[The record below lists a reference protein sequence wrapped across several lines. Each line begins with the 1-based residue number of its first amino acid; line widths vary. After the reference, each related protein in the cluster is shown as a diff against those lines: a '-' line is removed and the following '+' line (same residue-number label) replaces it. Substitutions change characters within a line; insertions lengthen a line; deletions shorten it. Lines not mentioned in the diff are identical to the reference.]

1 MLDFRPPWND
11 HLPLPWDW
19 SRPLRP
25 ARWLCQALPLLL
37 LAGCT
42 VLAPKAGTVNERSS
56 DASEMYAQF
65 QAQVREENVGQ
76 QYFYYSRKF
85 KGRYNVWE
93 YSLMVK
99 GDPVIG
105 GLFKRFVLD
114 WPVAEIG
121 YAKDHKT
128 GWILLQ
134 HPQLPQYRKVLDTV
148 AEYDEKLKCDQWKID
163 FSCAKWMGLPDSLEV
178 RLIAEEEEWRE
189 KIKQGR
195 GQKGPPKA
203 PPPQPDPQKPA
214 PEESP
219 EEPPTEDPKPE
230 GQPPQEAP
238 HD

>member
-1 MLDFRPPWND
+1 MLDFRPTWND

-19 SRPLRP
+19 SRPLR
-25 ARWLCQALPLLL
+25 ALPLLL
-37 LAGCT
+37 LAGCA
-42 VLAPKAGTVNERSS
+42 VLGPKSGTVDERTS
-56 DASEMYAQF
+56 DATEMYAHF
-65 QAQVREENVGQ
+65 QAQVREESIAQ
-76 QYFYYSRKF
+76 QYYFYSKTF
-85 KGRYNVWE
+85 KKRYNLWE

-134 HPQLPQYRKVLDTV
+134 HPKFPQYRKILDTV

-178 RLIAEEEEWRE
+178 RLIEEEEEWRK
-189 KIKQGR
+189 KIKEGR
-195 GQKGPPKA
+195 EKRDQ
-203 PPPQPDPQKPA
+203 
-214 PEESP
+214 
-219 EEPPTEDPKPE
+219 PKPE
-230 GQPPQEAP
+230 GQAPQEEP